1 MGFLKK
7 NLIFCIAV
15 ILCLAA
21 FVGGAF
27 LSYTQYSGVKK
38 AGSNLSS
45 VEAQLNSLL
54 NRNPAPSEVNV
65 AASQE
70 NLNQL
75 KASLAEIRDDLQSES
90 TLNTSEDGVSV
101 TAGIQQYISK
111 FQRETAR
118 HKNEVGEAA
127 RIKTPDNF
135 AFGFEQYISEAPV
148 PQGAEKVSQLDKQ
161 RQILSYLLTQLISA
175 GPQSIEAVKR
185 EVLEG
190 GSESA
195 QKGFLIASAVSARVP
210 GAIDT
215 MAFSLTF
222 RGYTD
227 SLRQFLN
234 SLARFDLPIVVRS
247 IQVTRPSGSETVVA
261 PPRRNKPASFLDFF
275 DDEDSPAAAGNSP
288 SGNQPPAEAQK
299 PVIEENVSQFT
310 VILEFIEVVLSDA
323 NTQEVPDPA

>member
-7 NLIFCIAV
+7 NLIFCIIVTLCVAV
-15 ILCLAA
+15 
-21 FVGGAF
+21 FFGGAF
-27 LSYTQYSGVKK
+27 LTFTQYNKVNK
-38 AGSNLSS
+38 AGSDLVS
-45 VEAQLNSLL
+45 VEAQLKSML
-54 NRNPAPSEVNV
+54 NRNPAPSEGNV

-75 KASLAEIRDDLQSES
+75 KLSLAEIRDDLLPES

-118 HKNEVGEAA
+118 NKNEAGEAA
-127 RIKTPDNF
+127 QIKTPDNF

-148 PQGAEKVSQLDKQ
+148 PQGANKVSQLDKQ

-175 GPQSIEAVKR
+175 APQSIQAVKR

-190 GSESA
+190 ASA
-195 QKGFLIASAVSARVP
+195 SANKGFLIAPAVSARVA

-222 RGYTD
+222 SGYTD

-247 IQVTRPSGSETVVA
+247 IQVSRPSGSETVVA
-261 PPRRNKPASFLDFF
+261 PPRRNNATNFLDLFGQENF
-275 DDEDSPAAAGNSP
+275 ETATGNSP
-288 SGNQPPAEAQK
+288 AGNQPAAEAQK
-299 PVIEENVSQFT
+299 PVIEENISQFT
-310 VILEFIEVVLSDA
+310 VILEFIEVVLADA
-323 NTQEVPDPA
+323 NTPVVPDPA